1 MKSVLLALNDSP
13 QASAWHDELRDAGWT
28 VQGQSPSFLET
39 RRHLARRM
47 PAVLVTDLRLQDGTV
62 IDLIRTLCAGPWAPR
77 VQVLVL
83 AAVEADPLLL
93 DALQAGADNFF
104 MVPGAQPGALAA
116 QVRDTLGG
124 GAAIAPWIARRLLA
138 HFAVSDREPPRRA
151 VEDLSNPLALTAG
164 ECTLLRRLSIGEQ
177 LADLA
182 RHEGVGPRELTA
194 QVRTIYRKMQW
205 ALRAGDLR
213 LT

>member
-1 MKSVLLALNDSP
+1 MKSVLLAVNNTT
-13 QASAWHDELRDAGWT
+13 QALAWQDELQAAGWS
-28 VQGQSPSFLET
+28 VLGQPRSLLQT
-39 RRHLARRM
+39 RRQLVRRA
-47 PAVLVTDLRLQDGTV
+47 PAVLVADLQLQDGSV
-62 IDLIRTLCAGPWAPR
+62 IDLIRVLCGGPRAQR

-83 AAVEADPLLL
+83 AATEDDPLLL

-104 MVPGAQPGALAA
+104 MVPGALPGALAT
-116 QVRDTLGG
+116 QVLDTLAG
-124 GAAIAPWIARRLLA
+124 GAAIAPFIARRLLE
-138 HFAVSDREPPRRA
+138 HFNVDGRDPARRA

-164 ECTLLRRLSIGEQ
+164 ECRLLRRLSIGER

-182 RHEGVGPRELTA
+182 RGEGVGPRELTA

-213 LT
+213 LA